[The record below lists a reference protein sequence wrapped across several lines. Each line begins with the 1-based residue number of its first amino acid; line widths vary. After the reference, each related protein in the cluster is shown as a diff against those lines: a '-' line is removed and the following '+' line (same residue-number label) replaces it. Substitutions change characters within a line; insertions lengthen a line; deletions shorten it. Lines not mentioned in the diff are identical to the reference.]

1 MSEKK
6 MAKYSGFLSQL
17 EREIAKLNEHMP
29 KGKKSL
35 AELLEEATPSFL
47 TRDGKT
53 SAINQEEL
61 KFLAELIP
69 PKFQKEIMLPFTILR
84 RTSLGAGAHTIGGSK
99 LEQFTVLRIIEK
111 ISSPFSAWRETQLPR
126 CIYSPEVALLRKKI
140 PTTSTIGFGT

>member
-1 MSEKK
+1 
-6 MAKYSGFLSQL
+6 MAKYSGFLSKI
-17 EREIAKLNEHMP
+17 EREIAKLNDHMP

-35 AELLEEATPSFL
+35 AELLEEPVPAFI

-61 KFLAELIP
+61 RYLATVIP
-69 PKFQKEIMLPFTILR
+69 PEFRKDIMLPFTVLR
-84 RTSLGAGAHTIGGSK
+84 RTSLGPGAHTIGGSK

-111 ISSPFSAWRETQLPR
+111 ITEPFSAWREAQLPR
-126 CIYSPEVALLRKKI
+126 CIYSPEVALLRQKI